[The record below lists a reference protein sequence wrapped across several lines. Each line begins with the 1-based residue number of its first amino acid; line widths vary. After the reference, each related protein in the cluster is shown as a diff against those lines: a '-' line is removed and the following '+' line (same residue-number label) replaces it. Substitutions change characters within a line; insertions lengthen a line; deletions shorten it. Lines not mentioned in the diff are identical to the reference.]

1 MKNKT
6 IIGLSGLAGSGKD
19 LFCEVLCDKRPEF
32 KRKSLADKLKLD
44 LRQRILDEEGIDV
57 LDCSREEK
65 DKVRSRL
72 VEYAK
77 GKRESTDGRYW
88 INQLF
93 TEVNAEESPICITDI
108 RYDDYNHDEAHWLM
122 EELDGVLIHIERYNT
137 ARDSRRFIEAPN
149 EEERRNDPRLKRKA
163 MYNIQWPSFEGDH
176 QRVKRQAGGFVDEF
190 LVWLDGYNE
199 KIKGQ
204 SASMESEG

>member
-19 LFCEVLCDKRPEF
+19 LFYEVLCDKRPEF

-44 LRQRILDEEGIDV
+44 LRQRILDEEGVDV
-57 LDCSREEK
+57 LDCSREDK
-65 DKVRSRL
+65 DKVRPKL
-72 VEYAK
+72 VAYAK
-77 GKRESTDGRYW
+77 GKRESTNGRYW
-88 INQLF
+88 INQLYP
-93 TEVNAEESPICITDI
+93 EVNAEESSVCITDI
-108 RYDDYNHDEAHWLM
+108 RYDDYNHDEAYWLM
-122 EELDGVLIHIERYNT
+122 KELDGVLVHIERYNT
-137 ARDSRRFIEAPN
+137 ARDSERFIEAPN
-149 EEERRNDPRLKRKA
+149 EEERRNDPRLRYKA

-176 QRVKRQAGGFVDEF
+176 QRVKHQAGGFVDEF